1 MHQLLSNFDTTE
13 ERPDLKLIDSKGLKV
28 VKSDNI
34 DVEISESQ
42 NGFSKSVLITA
53 SADIHS
59 GWFVC
64 KACKEE
70 ECSQKATPLF
80 VTGLFQNSLKVLLKA
95 TFCPPSD
102 ETL

>member
-1 MHQLLSNFDTTE
+1 MHQLFSKFDTTE

-34 DVEISESQ
+34 DVEVSEAH

-53 SADIHS
+53 SADNYS
-59 GWFVC
+59 GWFIC

-70 ECSQKATPLF
+70 DCSQKATPLF
-80 VTGLFQNSLKVLLKA
+80 VTGF
-95 TFCPPSD
+95 F
-102 ETL
+102 

>member
-13 ERPDLKLIDSKGLKV
+13 ERPHLKLIDSKGLKV

-34 DVEISESQ
+34 DVEVSEAH

-80 VTGLFQNSLKVLLKA
+80 VTGKFQCFLFILKY
-95 TFCPPSD
+95 
-102 ETL
+102 